1 MVNILD
7 QKDLV
12 DDRAR
17 DIQLIEETMIQINQN
32 SKQLKEV
39 GIWRLKFWKWSGKK
53 YDILVIG
60 Y

>member
-1 MVNILD
+1 MMVNILD

-17 DIQLIEETMIQINQN
+17 DIQLIEDTMIQINQN

-39 GIWRLKFWKWSGKK
+39 SI
-53 YDILVIG
+53 Y
-60 Y
+60 